1 MAERLTSAEE
11 RALRALA
18 RCPDCSHAE
27 VAEMLGVTPNRLYVT
42 LARLENAGLVRS
54 RVERDGQHSTR
65 RFGLTPEGLQ
75 TILTPPADQ
84 DTPPGGPS
92 DDGPPIVGRAPDTSS
107 EG

>member
-1 MAERLTSAEE
+1 MAEHLTAAEE

-42 LARLENAGLVRS
+42 MARLENAGLVRS
-54 RVERDGQHSTR
+54 RVEREGSHGTR

-75 TILTPPADQ
+75 TILTPPAGDVQ
-84 DTPPGGPS
+84 PPDAD
-92 DDGPPIVGRAPDTSS
+92 DDGPPVVGRAPDNL
-107 EG
+107 